1 VREAATNVVR
11 HSDARRCAIRLQQ
24 LGDDVAIEVDD
35 DGTSVTPDD
44 GGGAGLAGLAE
55 RARDLDGTF
64 EAGARPEGGFRLR
77 LRVPVRA
84 T

>member
-1 VREAATNVVR
+1 MR
-11 HSDARRCAIRLQQ
+11 HSDARSCAIRLQR

-35 DGTSVTPDD
+35 DGAAVTAAE

-77 LRVPVRA
+77 LQVPVRA